1 MDYTFIIRVICR
13 RQDKTKMK
21 SKIKIYIII
30 ILLFSLIVALVI
42 KNINDEKNKN
52 QSITEQN
59 RHTEFKYEQKADISI
74 DYIIDVDYYFERFIT
89 NGGDLYLYSQNGL
102 FSNEKNYKKVN
113 TETKF
118 IRFIDSY
125 ILSNDGK
132 LYGYEDDKLAECD
145 VGTLKELSEKIGDK
159 LFKISL
165 DVYGYYDE
173 NSIYIMKYNYSNFN
187 YEVPVLIGSIPNDEE
202 ILNVNSNINC
212 VYIKTNKN
220 YYLIKGVK
228 KYQDQD
234 LIYEI
239 TKEEESSNNYENI
252 SFCNEEFLIFRDD
265 LKNFYTR
272 ERHNW
277 DV

>member
-1 MDYTFIIRVICR
+1 MKRKIIIC
-13 RQDKTKMK
+13 
-21 SKIKIYIII
+21 III
-30 ILLFSLIVALVI
+30 IGLFSLIATLVI

-59 RHTEFKYEQKADISI
+59 GHTEFKYEWKTDISI
-74 DYIIDVDYYFERFIT
+74 DDIIDVDYYFKRFIT
-89 NGGDLYLYSQNGL
+89 SKGDLYLYSQNGL

-132 LYGYEDDKLAECD
+132 LYGYKYDEDKLVECD
-145 VGTLKELSEKIGDK
+145 VGTPKELSEKFGDK
-159 LFKISL
+159 LFNISH
-165 DVYGYYDE
+165 DAYGYYAE

-187 YEVPVLIGSIPNDEE
+187 YEDPVLIGSIPNDEE

-228 KYQDQD
+228 KYQDKD
-234 LIYEI
+234 LIYEV
-239 TKEEESSNNYENI
+239 TKEEELSNNYENV
-252 SFCNEEFLIFRDD
+252 SFCNEEFLIYRDD
-265 LKNFYTR
+265 LKNFYAR
-272 ERHNW
+272 NRHDW